1 MSANEL
7 ALPTLSVAEP
17 RRGVSVG
24 AFSCLSK
31 KRDGG
36 QCGFSP
42 SKGLR
47 SKSRSVAVRR

>member
-1 MSANEL
+1 
-7 ALPTLSVAEP
+7 LSVAEP

-36 QCGFSP
+36 QC
-42 SKGLR
+42 
-47 SKSRSVAVRR
+47 VADRARVSEANPAA